1 MWAVE
6 AKSFGPEPTRYCVYG
21 LTQAE
26 SRKRHSE
33 LSNSGKWA
41 IVRSWDLEA
50 EARDREAAERIKNWK
65 DS

>member
-6 AKSFGPEPTRYCVYG
+6 AKSFGPEPKRHCVYG
-21 LTQAE
+21 LTKAE

-50 EARDREAAERIKNWK
+50 EARDREAAERIKNWSK
-65 DS
+65 